1 MVIQKR
7 NPCAKLLHC
16 FVICL
21 LSDIHIP
28 FAVSVFSNS
37 LISPCYGC
45 TFSIFGVMLAY
56 KTTTKKTQSSNFKV
70 SFGHKPRQKKD
81 FKKMAR
87 AGGDRH
93 LSALF
98 RIRVPPAPCP
108 VCGMALK

>member
-28 FAVSVFSNS
+28 FAVLVFSNS

-56 KTTTKKTQSSNFKV
+56 KTTTTKTQSSNFKV
-70 SFGHKPRQKKD
+70 SFGHKPRQKRD
-81 FKKMAR
+81 LKKMAR